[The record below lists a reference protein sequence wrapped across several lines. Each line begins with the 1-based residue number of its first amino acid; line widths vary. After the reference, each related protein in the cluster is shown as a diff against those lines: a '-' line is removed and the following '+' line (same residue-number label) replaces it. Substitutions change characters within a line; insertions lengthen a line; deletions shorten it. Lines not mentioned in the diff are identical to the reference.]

1 MKIFRSILPLIL
13 VAVATLLVSCSGG
26 TVAAPPTY
34 TPEKL
39 QKIETYRIPVDVAR
53 DRLSELGKYIDE
65 KDWVD
70 TDNFIHGPLG
80 SIRRDMT
87 YLSNALLPDDRK
99 KATELA
105 KDIFNHFEDIDAAAK
120 NKNYGAAI
128 SEYKEVVSDFDVYL
142 DLVPQTKKPEAK
154 KPVSQADRAMKEAK
168 KVFTGVKEE
177 VESTVDEIIPDAE
190 SNS

>member
-26 TVAAPPTY
+26 TAAAPPTY
-34 TPEKL
+34 TPDKL
-39 QKIETYRIPVDVAR
+39 QKIETYRIPIDVAR
-53 DRLSELGKYIDE
+53 NSLSHLGKYIDNE
-65 KDWVD
+65 DWAN

-80 SIRRDMT
+80 LIRRDMT
-87 YLSNALLPDDRK
+87 YLSNALLPDDQK
-99 KATELA
+99 KATAIA

-154 KPVSQADRAMKEAK
+154 KAVSQADRAMKEAK

-177 VESTVDEIIPDAE
+177 VESTVDEIIPDTE